1 MGPDIPGA
9 GAFRVG
15 PPSLPLRRLSSD
27 HAPVGLPARRAAIC
41 PSLRRL
47 AELCPQASSRC
58 KNPSGCCLLQAT
70 SSDGRFE
77 ALVSLRQMGSDWRK
91 WVQQGGPK
99 SGSPGAAPVR
109 VPLKP
114 GKALGRV
121 VRGKIVL
128 RPKHAGAAAAA
139 PHRQMRDVMAQRLST
154 RRPGAPL
161 FSICAAST
169 STSGLRAHRA
179 ACCRR
184 RRGRTFRRPSSTP
197 SSRSSKARPSCRRS
211 GASSRHTTTT
221 RRRLS
226 TLSLQPGT
234 SRGACGSRHTSARSS
249 APRLGRTRWPR
260 SGRTRRS
267 TSRSATNSP

>member
-1 MGPDIPGA
+1 MGPDTPGA

-58 KNPSGCCLLQAT
+58 KNPTT

-77 ALVSLRQMGSDWRK
+77 ALVSLRQIGSDWRK

-114 GKALGRV
+114 GEALGRV

-128 RPKHAGAAAAA
+128 WPKHAGVAAAA
-139 PHRQMRDVMAQRLST
+139 PHRQMREVMAQRLST

-161 FSICAAST
+161 FRIFAAST

-184 RRGRTFRRPSSTP
+184 RRGRTFRRPSSTQ
-197 SSRSSKARPSCRRS
+197 SSRS
-211 GASSRHTTTT
+211 
-221 RRRLS
+221 
-226 TLSLQPGT
+226 
-234 SRGACGSRHTSARSS
+234 
-249 APRLGRTRWPR
+249 
-260 SGRTRRS
+260 
-267 TSRSATNSP
+267 

>member
-1 MGPDIPGA
+1 MGPDTPGG
-9 GAFRVG
+9 GAFHVG

-27 HAPVGLPARRAAIC
+27 HAPVGLPARRAAMC

-47 AELCPQASSRC
+47 AELCPQASSRR

-70 SSDGRFE
+70 SSNGRFE
-77 ALVSLRQMGSDWRK
+77 ALVSLRQIGSDWRK

-99 SGSPGAAPVR
+99 PGGPGAAPVH

-114 GKALGRV
+114 GKALGRF

-128 RPKHAGAAAAA
+128 RPKHAGA
-139 PHRQMRDVMAQRLST
+139 
-154 RRPGAPL
+154 
-161 FSICAAST
+161 
-169 STSGLRAHRA
+169 
-179 ACCRR
+179 
-184 RRGRTFRRPSSTP
+184 
-197 SSRSSKARPSCRRS
+197 RPSCRRY

-226 TLSLQPGT
+226 TLSLQPVT
-234 SRGACGSRHTSARSS
+234 SRGACGSQHTSARSS